1 MRGGIREEWGDS
13 LDAGV
18 WLLAKSRFWGIALM
32 GGVWLL
38 AKSRFLL
45 YN

>member
-1 MRGGIREEWGDS
+1 MGG
-13 LDAGV
+13 A
-18 WLLAKSRFWGIALM
+18 WLLVKSRFWRIVLM

>member
-1 MRGGIREEWGDS
+1 MGGQAIATNFRSEVRDS
-13 LDAGV
+13 RSLEFLGGGNFD
-18 WLLAKSRFWGIALM
+18 